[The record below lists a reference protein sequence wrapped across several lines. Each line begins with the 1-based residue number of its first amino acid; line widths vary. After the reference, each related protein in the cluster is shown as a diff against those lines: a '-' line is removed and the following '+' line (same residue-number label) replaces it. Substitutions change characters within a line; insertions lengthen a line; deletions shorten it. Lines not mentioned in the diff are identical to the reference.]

1 MSGAPPGDPS
11 GPVVV
16 DAHQHLWDPARR
28 RYPWMEVPGREPL
41 RRPYALDDLRAATSA
56 AGVQRTVLVQTVS
69 AAEET
74 REFLRTAGGSGGLV
88 AAVVG
93 WVDLAG
99 DVPAQVADLRGG
111 PGGALLAG
119 VRHQAE
125 DEPGTAWL
133 ERGEVAR
140 GAVAAARAGL
150 VHDLLV
156 RADQLDAASALV
168 DAVHEAEPGA
178 VFVLDHGAKPPV
190 GGDGWAAWAAAV
202 ARLAQR
208 PHVRCKLSGLFTLVP
223 AGAPDE
229 ALRPTVE
236 HLLGVFGPGRLL
248 FGTDWPVST
257 LAAGH
262 ADVLARTRALLA
274 GLAPGERAAVLGGN
288 AVTVYGL
295 DAPVPR

>member
-1 MSGAPPGDPS
+1 MSAAPPEDP
-11 GPVVV
+11 VV
-16 DAHQHLWDPARR
+16 DAHHHLWDPARR

-41 RRPYALDDLRAATSA
+41 RRPFDLDDLRAATSA
-56 AGVQRTVLVQTVS
+56 AGVERTVLVQTVS
-69 AAEET
+69 AHEET
-74 REFLRTAGGSGGLV
+74 REFLRVADGSDGLV

-99 DVPAQVADLRGG
+99 DVPARVAELRRA

-133 ERGEVAR
+133 ERPEVLR

-168 DAVHEAEPGA
+168 DAVDAAAPGA
-178 VFVLDHGAKPPV
+178 SFVLDHGAKPPV

-202 ARLAQR
+202 TRLAQR
-208 PHVRCKLSGLFTLVP
+208 PQVRCKLSGLFTLVP
-223 AGAPDE
+223 AGTSDDV
-229 ALRPTVE
+229 LRPTVE
-236 HLLGVFGPGRLL
+236 HLLAVFGPGRLL

-257 LAAGH
+257 LAAGY
-262 ADVLARTRALLA
+262 ADVVTRTRALLA
-274 GLAPGERAAVLGGN
+274 GLAPGERAAVLGGG
-288 AVTVYGL
+288 AATVYGL
-295 DAPVPR
+295 AAPAPTPT